1 MKKVMSLVMVLVCF
15 VAMAGCGE
23 MKESDFEPG
32 KLVKEDFALINTET
46 GVKLTLGMTKKEI
59 EKLIG
64 EPTGESSVGIDY
76 TEALHIIYR
85 DDKAAIFIAYED
97 TYKTP
102 RGIQPEQSKMSDINA
117 KYGGKGVIDSDFD
130 KEGDPGYI
138 YLLNLKTKEMVT
150 NTVNKEYANNN
161 LPLKDIAAMSFGTD
175 DGETVFAVVVSDGE
189 MYFNRE

>member
-64 EPTGESSVGIDY
+64 EPTAESSWSNDY
-76 TEALHIIYR
+76 TDALCIKYR
-85 DDKAAIFIAYED
+85 GDKAAIFIAYED
-97 TYKTP
+97 IYKTP
-102 RGIQPEQSKMSDINA
+102 RGIQPEQSKMSDVST
-117 KYGGKGVIDSDFD
+117 KYGKGVIDSDFE
-130 KEGDPGYI
+130 KEGDPGYN
-138 YLLNLKTKEMVT
+138 YFLNLKTKEMVT
-150 NTVNKEYANNN
+150 NTVNKEYANKN
-161 LPLKDIAAMSFGTD
+161 LPLKDIAMLSFGTD
-175 DGETVFAVVVSDGE
+175 DGETVFSVVVSDGE
-189 MYFNRE
+189 ANFNRE

>member
-59 EKLIG
+59 EKIVG
-64 EPTGESSVGIDY
+64 EPISETSFDKEYKGELYI
-76 TEALHIIYR
+76 TYR
-85 DDKAAIFIAYED
+85 DDKAVMFIAYED
-97 TYKTP
+97 IYKTP
-102 RGIQPEQSKMSDINA
+102 RGIQPEQSKMSDVST
-117 KYGGKGVIDSDFD
+117 KYGKGVIDSDFE
-130 KEGDPGYI
+130 KEGDPGYN

-161 LPLKDIAAMSFGTD
+161 LSLKDIAMLSFGTD
-175 DGETVFAVVVSDGE
+175 DGETVFSVVVSDGE
-189 MYFNRE
+189 ANFNFWD

>member
-64 EPTGESSVGIDY
+64 EPTAESSLSSHY
-76 TEALHIIYR
+76 TEALYIIYR
-85 DDKAAIFIAYED
+85 DDKAAVFIAYED
-97 TYKTP
+97 IYKTP
-102 RGIQPEQSKMSDINA
+102 RGIQPEQSKMSDVSA
-117 KYGGKGVIDSDFD
+117 KYGKGVIDSDFE
-130 KEGDPGYI
+130 KEGDPGYN
-138 YLLNLKTKEMVT
+138 YFLNLKTKEMVT
-150 NTVNKEYANNN
+150 NTVNKEYANKN
-161 LPLKDIAAMSFGTD
+161 LPLKDIAMLSFGTD
-175 DGETVFAVVVSDGE
+175 DGETVFSVVVSDGE
-189 MYFNRE
+189 ANFNRE